1 MTERLF
7 EEESPAGGEEVTA
20 SPGGASSFGIVGWGA
35 TGGVLVESLCR
46 VGFDNVL
53 LIGNSEIEPI
63 EVPSERKLVLPG
75 ETPDDMRKGEKQAVD
90 SQLQV
95 YEKMRA
101 FFSQAE
107 RIFVC
112 VGADGA
118 SSAGSTLVLVETA
131 AKVLFDHGMTSGQR
145 IGVFVAYPTAGEL
158 AYSRSVNDARFL
170 VDKLFEFCQKKV
182 IDPLLIADRSN
193 ICALFDSLAM
203 PAFEPASEEEL
214 EAIRQRMDEQNE
226 EELKAIAEAEAA
238 EDEAHEKRKKAVEEQ
253 NSVDRQ
259 ARGFARDNVYG
270 E

>member
-1 MTERLF
+1 MSERLF

-35 TGGVLVESLCR
+35 TGGVLVESLCK

-75 ETPDDMRKGEKQAVD
+75 ATPDDMRKGEKQAVER
-90 SQLQV
+90 QLEV
-95 YEKMRA
+95 YEKMKL
-101 FFSQAE
+101 FFSSAE

-112 VGADGA
+112 VGADGGA
-118 SSAGSTLVLVETA
+118 SAGSTLVLVETA

-158 AYSRSVNDARFL
+158 VYTKSVNDARFL
-170 VDKLFEFCQKKV
+170 VDKLFEFSQKKV

-203 PAFEPASEEEL
+203 PVEQEDTVVQDEPDTEEEL
-214 EAIRQRMDEQNE
+214 RVIEEADRAE
-226 EELKAIAEAEAA
+226 E
-238 EDEAHEKRKKAVEEQ
+238 EAHEKRQKALEEQ
-253 NSVDRQ
+253 NNVDRL
-259 ARGFARDNVYG
+259 ARSFVRDNIYG